1 MEPARAGS
9 MDPRRQSQAPARG
22 CRGHATPATLR
33 VAMRAGESV
42 VGAASRCPPC
52 ADGDFTASSKQ
63 AHFPT
68 AVASDHLRSSS
79 YGASANL
86 ARSRHSGATAE
97 RRPYLLAELLCDMEM
112 QKVRQIHL
120 PMPPG
125 VNLILKG
132 SFGALTRRLNT
143 ERICPTN
150 DYFGQQCFILRCI
163 LADES
168 GRARVKHC

>member
-1 MEPARAGS
+1 MVRRSRSIPLPEPASLTNSLKICERCRLGALGRGRSPRIRRA
-9 MDPRRQSQAPARG
+9 QS
-22 CRGHATPATLR
+22 
-33 VAMRAGESV
+33 
-42 VGAASRCPPC
+42 SRCPPC

-97 RRPYLLAELLCDMEM
+97 RRPYLPAELLCDMEM
-112 QKVRQIHL
+112 QKVRQSHL

-125 VNLILKG
+125 GQPHLERLFRGGPDKALKY
-132 SFGALTRRLNT
+132 R
-143 ERICPTN
+143 
-150 DYFGQQCFILRCI
+150 
-163 LADES
+163 ADLS
-168 GRARVKHC
+168 N